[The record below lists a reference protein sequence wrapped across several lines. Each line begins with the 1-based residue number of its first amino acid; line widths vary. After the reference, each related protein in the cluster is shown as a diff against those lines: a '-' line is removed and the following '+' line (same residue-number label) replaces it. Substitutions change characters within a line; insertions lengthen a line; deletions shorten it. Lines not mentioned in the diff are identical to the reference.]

1 MNQQNN
7 TLEKTDCALSIPC
20 TPVDT
25 VSAES
30 YLRQSSEAISVEE
43 HQQAAQPNLRKRRR
57 RINEQDLGKHV
68 KIATASTTTG
78 DTQEI
83 NGMPHEG
90 LQNGQHTRGSSQAI
104 QQLQP
109 GEVVIESPQPQSQLR
124 LHNWLAEQSR
134 ALGGLLKQIL
144 SWLWWVVKYPMLVTV
159 AFLILLQ
166 LLALGY
172 TFLSRAY
179 LNSFCTKSLPYVR
192 DWMCS
197 EWDQMQNK
205 QMHDVQHPFTEPV
218 VLMHGTHIPWE
229 LPLYMTMWEVSFRDI
244 RVNLGGSELQDS
256 DKVFFREKI
265 NAYLELSEPTI
276 EEVQTMFNHIADTA
290 ERTVDNT
297 ELMLQNLEGLGLIP
311 DQGLLSGPPGPSDDL
326 LTIGMGWL
334 ADHKLVY
341 LPVGVEPFREFRY
354 VYNPQLQAV
363 LLMKAHTY
371 SIQERLLE
379 EIALVRK
386 LQPPFATLARIADQ
400 SRERIMMRYSEEKK
414 AKVVRGDQFW
424 RWVVDRIW
432 GTSVDR
438 YVSNQRMTLLE
449 SMGPVYR
456 NASEY
461 LVFKDKALNSV
472 RHACE
477 NLHERLSLEEDR
489 VYQGQ
494 GVSD

>member
-1 MNQQNN
+1 M
-7 TLEKTDCALSIPC
+7 
-20 TPVDT
+20 
-25 VSAES
+25 
-30 YLRQSSEAISVEE
+30 
-43 HQQAAQPNLRKRRR
+43 
-57 RINEQDLGKHV
+57 
-68 KIATASTTTG
+68 IATASTMTG

-83 NGMPHEG
+83 NDMPHEG
-90 LQNGQHTRGSSQAI
+90 LQNGQHTRRSSQAI
-104 QQLQP
+104 QQVFLGTRELDQSISPLLIWGTYEPIQQLQP
-109 GEVVIESPQPQSQLR
+109 DEVVIESRRPRSGLR
-124 LHNWLAEQSR
+124 DTKARSWPSTLYGWLAEQSR
-134 ALGGLLKQIL
+134 ALGGLIEQIL

-166 LLALGY
+166 ILALGY

-179 LNSFCTKSLPYVR
+179 LNSFCTKNLPYVR

-205 QMHDVQHPFTEPV
+205 QMLDVNHPFTKPV
-218 VLMHGTHIPWE
+218 VLMHGTNIPWE

-244 RVNLGGSELQDS
+244 RVNLKGSKLQES

-276 EEVQTMFNHIADTA
+276 EEVQAMFNHISDTA
-290 ERTVDNT
+290 ERTIDNT
-297 ELMLQNLEGLGLIP
+297 ELMLQNLEGLLP
-311 DQGLLSGPPGPSDDL
+311 DQSLLNGPPGPSDDL

-371 SIQERLLE
+371 SIRQRLLE

-386 LQPPFATLARIADQ
+386 LQLPFAALARIADQ
-400 SRERIMMRYSEEKK
+400 SRERMMMRYSEEKK
-414 AKVVRGDQFW
+414 AKVVRSDQFW

-432 GTSVDR
+432 GTLVDK
-438 YVSNQRMTLLE
+438 YVSDQRMTLLE

-472 RHACE
+472 SHACE
-477 NLHERLSLEEDR
+477 KFHERLSLEEDR
-489 VYQGQ
+489 VHQGQ
-494 GVSD
+494 SISDWFKEQIRVSEAGKKRLQAELGRWSIQKA